1 MILVYLIL
9 ILLAGALLSLIVGKW
24 SALGSRIISAAI
36 LAIDLVLT
44 LSVFF
49 IPKIPGQQ
57 WLINL
62 KVDWIPELGIGFHFA
77 LDGISLLLLLLTFF
91 IGFISIIFSWK
102 EINQK
107 VGFFNFNFLLT
118 LAGIVG
124 VFLSLDLFLFYFFWE
139 LMLIP
144 MFLLIGIWG
153 NENRTAASYK
163 FFLFTQI
170 GGLLMLISIL
180 TIYFIHGHSTG
191 TYTFD
196 YEQLIGTKMS
206 ATTSYLIML
215 GFLAAFFVKLPVIP
229 LHNWLPDTYTAAPT
243 SVTLLLAALL
253 SKTAAYGL
261 IRFIYPL
268 FPDAAASF
276 APVGMILGIVGI
288 LYGAKLAYAQTDL
301 KRLIAYTS
309 ISHMGFIILG
319 VFAFN
324 QLAFQG
330 VVMQML
336 AHGISIG
343 ALFIIAGILIER
355 LHTRELDMM
364 GGLWSKVPALGAM
377 GIVFSMASLGLPGF
391 GNFIAEFLILLGTF
405 KANIVMASVASVG
418 LLASAIYTLRMIQ
431 RIFFGKIKVELK
443 ITDINLREKLIFG
456 SLIVIIVWLG
466 LFPKQVLKMANPAVL
481 KTLTYHNVQ
490 LSEKTVESK
499 NQTAVSN
506 LFLFKH

>member
-1 MILVYLIL
+1 MILIYLLL
-9 ILLAGALLSLIVGKW
+9 ILLAGAFLSLIAGKW
-24 SALGSRIISAAI
+24 STHGSRIIS
-36 LAIDLVLT
+36 LAVLTIDLALT
-44 LSVFF
+44 LSIFF
-49 IPKIPGQQ
+49 IPKTPGQQ
-57 WLINL
+57 WIINL
-62 KVDWIPELGIGFHFA
+62 KADWIPEFGIGFHLA

-91 IGFISIIFSWK
+91 IGIISIIFSWK
-102 EINQK
+102 EIHQK

-124 VFLSLDLFLFYFFWE
+124 VFLSLDFFLFYFFWE

-191 TYTFD
+191 IYTFD

-206 ATTSYLIML
+206 PATSYLVML

-268 FPDAAASF
+268 FPNSAASF
-276 APVGMILGIVGI
+276 APFGMILGIVGI

-309 ISHMGFIILG
+309 ISHMGFIVLG
-319 VFAFN
+319 IFAFN

-343 ALFIIAGILIER
+343 ALFIIAGLLFER

-405 KANIVMASVASVG
+405 KANLVMASVASVG